1 MSAPKILPAAL
12 DCLVSR
18 YFEEMFNSILEEL
31 GCKYI
36 SNIELSKNGSN
47 DIFIEIDSLVQK
59 ADGTLVYFENKTT
72 LTKYNI
78 EETITKIEQ
87 FQSLIFNSYPYAKFE
102 YVIIAPFCDKTVE
115 ANYLFFIK
123 NNGIVEEREG
133 SRQKHYRF
141 TIPLAKFGEISLN
154 CIVEPE

>member
-1 MSAPKILPAAL
+1 MKSDSVYALRPAYSYY
-12 DCLVSR
+12 LVSR

-47 DIFIEIDSLVQK
+47 DIFIEIDSIVQK

-78 EETITKIEQ
+78 EETISKIEQ
-87 FQSLIFNSYPYAKFE
+87 FLVKYLQP
-102 YVIIAPFCDKTVE
+102 IITQCFASNK
-115 ANYLFFIK
+115 
-123 NNGIVEEREG
+123 
-133 SRQKHYRF
+133 S
-141 TIPLAKFGEISLN
+141 EIWS
-154 CIVEPE
+154 